1 VSLIGDITKA
11 YHAPASVMLAQID
24 RGITEA
30 QTLFYAMLFG
40 FMNLLA
46 SYPRI
51 AALTPDPDT
60 LAAKMGGLFISYIF
74 FLPLMLFG
82 AAGLLNWAILKF
94 TNGHTSWRHARRVF
108 VWSAVVT
115 IPLILIN
122 GLLFMFSINIL
133 QQSINVLIAV
143 VFAFQLYINFKVAAF
158 L

>member
-1 VSLIGDITKA
+1 VSLIGDITRA
-11 YHAPASVMLAQID
+11 YYEPTSVMQAQID
-24 RGITEA
+24 RGITDA

-46 SYPRI
+46 SYPRV

-60 LAAKMGGLFISYIF
+60 LAAKMGGLFISYVF
-74 FLPLMLFG
+74 FLPLVLFG
-82 AAGLLNWAILKF
+82 TAGLLNWAILKF
-94 TNGHTSWRHARRVF
+94 TKGHTSWSHARRVF

-122 GLLFMFSINIL
+122 GLSFMIGNNVL
-133 QQSINVLIAV
+133 QQLLNVITAI
-143 VFAFQLYINFKVAAF
+143 VFVFQLSINFKVAAF

>member
-11 YHAPASVMLAQID
+11 YHAPASVMQAQID
-24 RGITEA
+24 RGITDA

-46 SYPRI
+46 SYPRV
-51 AALTPDPDT
+51 AAITPDPDT
-60 LAAKMGGLFISYIF
+60 LAAKMGGLFISYVF

-82 AAGLLNWAILKF
+82 AAGLLNWTILKF
-94 TNGHTSWRHARRVF
+94 TNGHTSWSHARRVF

-122 GLLFMFSINIL
+122 GLSFLFGISIIHQL
-133 QQSINVLIAV
+133 LNVLTAIIFV
-143 VFAFQLYINFKVAAF
+143 FQLSINFKVAAF